1 MNAALSAYAQNSID
15 TASQGQLIVML
26 YDGLLTA
33 LDKSERAL
41 STDPLDI
48 ATAHHEL
55 TRAQAIVE
63 ELLSSLNPSAGEIAH
78 TLASLYE
85 YCHSQLVAANIS
97 KEFGPADPV
106 RAIFGDLREAW
117 VTVSGFVETNP
128 L

>member
-33 LDKSERAL
+33 LDKSEHAL
-41 STDPLDI
+41 TGSPVDI
-48 ATAHHEL
+48 ALAHHEL

-63 ELLSSLNPSAGEIAH
+63 ELLGSLNPSAGEIAH
-78 TLASLYE
+78 SLASLYE
-85 YCHSQLVAANIS
+85 YCHKQLVDANIS
-97 KEFGPADPV
+97 KEFGPAEPV
-106 RAIFGDLREAW
+106 RTIFEDLREAW
-117 VTVSGFVETNP
+117 VSVSGFVEANA